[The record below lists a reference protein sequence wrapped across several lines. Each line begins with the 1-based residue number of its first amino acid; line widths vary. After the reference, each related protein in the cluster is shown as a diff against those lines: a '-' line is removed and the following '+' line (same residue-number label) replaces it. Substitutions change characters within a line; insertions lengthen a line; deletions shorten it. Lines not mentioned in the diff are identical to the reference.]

1 MRQLA
6 RLGIGVIGALAL
18 LAALIAL
25 RTVTYRAADGPRAAS
40 VELAAPVPVDLD
52 LAAQHLAEAVRIRTV
67 SHQDSA
73 QNDWSEWERLR
84 AWLQATYP
92 AVHAATS
99 FELVAGH
106 TLVYTWPGTNPARKP
121 IVLMAHHDVV
131 PVTPGTEGDW
141 RHAPFGGVV
150 ADGAV
155 WGRGAL
161 DNKSSLVALFE
172 SLEGLARSGFVP
184 EATVIVVS
192 GHDEEAGGSGAAA
205 AAGLLEARGVRAEF
219 VLDEGLAVVADFP
232 LLGRPVALV
241 GISEKGYGTLAVT
254 APAAG
259 GHSSAPPPQTG
270 VGTLARAVV
279 AITSDPFPMRFE
291 GPAAEMVRTLAPDAG
306 TRVKVA
312 VANEWLFAPLL
323 VRKLAATPA
332 GAATLHTTIAP
343 TMLRGSPKENVLPQD
358 ATALINYR
366 IAPGHSAAEV
376 MEHARLATRGLGVTL
391 QWLRPPYEP
400 APISSTASRGWQLV
414 AGAAAAG
421 GDWPVAPGLVTATTD
436 SRSMT
441 RVGDDIYRFQAIVAS
456 MREFQMIHGTDE
468 RLTLDNLRRLTEFYS
483 RLVASAAG

>member
-1 MRQLA
+1 MK
-6 RLGIGVIGALAL
+6 RLTRVSVGVVGAVAL
-18 LAALIAL
+18 LAAFIAL
-25 RTVTYRAADGPRAAS
+25 RTITYRAAGDVDAAPL
-40 VELAAPVPVDLD
+40 ELAAPVPIDLD

-67 SHQDSA
+67 SHQDPT
-73 QNDWSEWERLR
+73 QNEWSEWERLR
-84 AWLQATYP
+84 AWLLSTYP
-92 AVHAATS
+92 AAHAATTL
-99 FELVAGH
+99 ELVAGH
-106 TLVYTWPGTNPARKP
+106 TLVYTWRGKNASRKP

-131 PVTPGTEGDW
+131 PVTPGTEADW
-141 RHAPFGGVV
+141 HHAPFGGVV

-172 SLEGLARSGFVP
+172 SLEGLATSGFVP
-184 EATVIVVS
+184 DATVIVVS

-205 AAGLLEARGVRAEF
+205 AAALLESRGVQAEF

-241 GISEKGYGTLAVT
+241 GIAEKGYGTLAVT

-259 GHSSAPPPQTG
+259 GHSSAPPPETG
-270 VGTLARAVV
+270 VETLARAVL
-279 AITSDPFPMRFE
+279 AITSDPFPMRFA

-306 TRVKVA
+306 TAVKMA

-323 VRKLAATPA
+323 VRQLAATPA

-343 TMLRGSPKENVLPQD
+343 TMLRGSPKENVLSQD

-366 IAPGHSAAEV
+366 IAPGQSTAEV
-376 MEHARLATRGLGVTL
+376 MEHARHATRGLAVTL
-391 QWLRPPYEP
+391 EWLKPPYEP
-400 APISSTASRGWQLV
+400 APVSSTTSRGWRLV
-414 AGAAAAG
+414 AAAAAAG

-436 SRSMT
+436 SRNMT
-441 RVGDDIYRFQAIVAS
+441 RISDDIYRFQAIVAS

-468 RLTLDNLRRLTEFYS
+468 RLTLDNLRRLTEFYA